1 MGITIL
7 CRARFSLC
15 TVWLFSKRITAEL
28 PPSGKLHWIWLTPLE
43 SWWPVCKD
51 PRQRLG
57 KPEASKGVTEIRCTH
72 LWSVCRPPGEML
84 SRGAGGISISI
95 HWTTREGLG
104 SCIENE
110 IALVAPWGN
119 CQMTKEN
126 GPHRRRLDHWA
137 LWQQQRA
144 MTTSKQTFDPGTRI
158 IPGNSWHIVCQ
169 LYTAPFLT
177 SDLHQ
182 VRTPYTPFVVVC
194 PSCTHLGA
202 LRPPQSTDL
211 LHPCQDYTTRT

>member
-84 SRGAGGISISI
+84 SRGAGGISIPI
-95 HWTTREGLG
+95 DWTAWDQLCHRVV
-104 SCIENE
+104 NE
-110 IALVAPWGN
+110 IVLVGSG
-119 CQMTKEN
+119 MK
-126 GPHRRRLDHWA
+126 RSYDSR
-137 LWQQQRA
+137 
-144 MTTSKQTFDPGTRI
+144 TTG
-158 IPGNSWHIVCQ
+158 H
-169 LYTAPFLT
+169 
-177 SDLHQ
+177 
-182 VRTPYTPFVVVC
+182 
-194 PSCTHLGA
+194 
-202 LRPPQSTDL
+202 TDEDWFIG
-211 LHPCQDYTTRT
+211 HFCDNRMP